1 MTIDVT
7 KIFSF
12 SLLLLY
18 DMGFDVTFSE
28 VTFLFTF
35 GALVACDSDNNSSL
49 PAPEEPIA
57 EPPAPELGSIVDVA
71 REAGS
76 FSTLLTALEA
86 AGLDATLAD
95 EDADFTVFAPTDEAF
110 EALPEGTLDTL
121 LADTDLLTDVLLYHV
136 ITDSVVGSET
146 ALSLAGTTTTM
157 ANEAKLAIT
166 VRGDALYLNESLV
179 IDTDIEASNGV
190 IHVIDA
196 VLTPTVIGE
205 PEGSIVD
212 LALASPDL
220 TTLVTALQA
229 ADLVGT
235 LADED
240 ALFTVFAPTDEAFA
254 ALGEDAIAA
263 LLADT
268 EALTDVLLYHVVGG
282 AAVDSIDATALY
294 GQMVTM
300 VNEADVTIDIRDGE
314 LYINESK
321 VIIKDIP
328 ATNGIIHVIDMV
340 LLPESE
346 EAAEPTGT
354 IVDIA
359 LADPQFS
366 TLVTALEA
374 ADLVSTLADETAVF
388 TVFAPTDD
396 AFALLGTD
404 TINSLLAD
412 VPTLTNILTYH
423 VIGDQAVDSATAI
436 SLDGSD
442 VEMLNGDTVSVSV
455 QGGTLYFNDS
465 AVIAADVLATNG
477 VIHVID
483 AVLTPPES

>member
-1 MTIDVT
+1 MNTTV
-7 KIFSF
+7 FLR
-12 SLLLLY
+12 SL
-18 DMGFDVTFSE
+18 V
-28 VTFLFTF
+28 FLFSF
-35 GALVACDSDNNSSL
+35 GALVACDSDNNSSSQ
-49 PAPEEPIA
+49 PAPEEPVA

-71 REAGS
+71 RDAGS

-95 EDADFTVFAPTDEAF
+95 EDSDFTVFAPTDEAF

-121 LADTDLLTDVLLYHV
+121 LADTDLLTEVLLYHV
-136 ITDSVVGSET
+136 ITDSVVGSDT

-300 VNEADVTIDIRDGE
+300 VNEADVAIDIRDGE

-455 QGGTLYFNDS
+455 QDGTLYINDS
-465 AVIAADVLATNG
+465 AVIAADVVATNG

>member
-1 MTIDVT
+1 MNTLV
-7 KIFSF
+7 FLRSF
-12 SLLLLY
+12 
-18 DMGFDVTFSE
+18 V
-28 VTFLFTF
+28 FLFAF
-35 GALVACDSDNNSSL
+35 GALVACDSDNNSSSP
-49 PAPEEPIA
+49 PAPEEPVA
-57 EPPAPELGSIVDVA
+57 DPPAPELGSIVDVA
-71 REAGS
+71 RDAGS

-136 ITDSVVGSET
+136 ITDSVVGSDT
-146 ALSLAGTTTTM
+146 ALSLAGTTQLM
-157 ANEAKLAIT
+157 ANEAKLAVT
-166 VRGDALYLNESLV
+166 VRGDALYLNESVV

-196 VLTPTVIGE
+196 VLIPSTISE

-229 ADLVGT
+229 ADLVSV

-254 ALGEDAIAA
+254 TLGEDAIAA

-268 EALTDVLLYHVVGG
+268 DALTNVLLYHVVAG

-294 GQMVTM
+294 GEMVTM
-300 VNEADVTIDIRDGE
+300 LNEADVTIDVRDGE
-314 LYINESK
+314 LYINDAK

-340 LLPESE
+340 LVPESE
-346 EAAEPTGT
+346 EASEPTGT

-366 TLVTALEA
+366 TLVTALET
-374 ADLVSTLADETAVF
+374 ADLVATLADETAVF

-423 VIGDQAVDSATAI
+423 VIGDQAVDAATAI

-455 QGGTLYFNDS
+455 QDDVLYINDS
-465 AVIAADVLATNG
+465 AVIAADVVATNG

>member
-1 MTIDVT
+1 MNTTV
-7 KIFSF
+7 FLR
-12 SLLLLY
+12 SL
-18 DMGFDVTFSE
+18 V
-28 VTFLFTF
+28 FLFTF
-35 GALVACDSDNNSSL
+35 GALVACDSDNNSSSP
-49 PAPEEPIA
+49 PAPEEPVA

-71 REAGS
+71 RDAGS

-95 EDADFTVFAPTDEAF
+95 EDSDFTVFAPTDEAF

-136 ITDSVVGSET
+136 ITGSVVGSDT
-146 ALSLAGTTTTM
+146 ALSLAGTTQLM

-166 VRGDALYLNESLV
+166 VRGDALYLNESMV
-179 IDTDIEASNGV
+179 INTDIEASNGV

-196 VLTPTVIGE
+196 VLTPTAIGE

-229 ADLVGT
+229 ADLVSA

-240 ALFTVFAPTDEAFA
+240 ALFTVFAPTDDAFA

-268 EALTDVLLYHVVGG
+268 DALTNVLLYHVVAG
-282 AAVDSIDATALY
+282 AAVDSVDATALY
-294 GQMVTM
+294 GEMVTM
-300 VNEADVTIDIRDGE
+300 LNEADVTIDIRDGE
-314 LYINESK
+314 LYINDSK

-340 LLPESE
+340 LIPESE
-346 EAAEPTGT
+346 EAVEPTGT

-374 ADLVSTLADETAVF
+374 ADLVATLADETAVF

-412 VPTLTNILTYH
+412 IPTLTNILTYH
-423 VIGDQAVDSATAI
+423 VIGDLAVDAATAI

-455 QGGTLYFNDS
+455 QDDVLYINDS
-465 AVIAADVLATNG
+465 AVIAADVVATNG

>member
-1 MTIDVT
+1 MNTTV
-7 KIFSF
+7 FLR
-12 SLLLLY
+12 SL
-18 DMGFDVTFSE
+18 V
-28 VTFLFTF
+28 FLFTF
-35 GALVACDSDNNSSL
+35 GALVACDSDSNSSSS
-49 PAPEEPIA
+49 PAPEDPAA

-71 REAGS
+71 RDAGS

-86 AGLDATLAD
+86 AGLDSTLAD
-95 EDADFTVFAPTDEAF
+95 EDSDFTVFAPTDDAF

-136 ITDSVVGSET
+136 ITDSVVGSDT
-146 ALSLAGTTTTM
+146 ALSLAGTTQLM

-166 VRGDALYLNESLV
+166 VRGDALYLNESVV

-196 VLTPTVIGE
+196 VLTPTTIGE

-229 ADLVGT
+229 ADLVDA
-235 LADED
+235 LADEN
-240 ALFTVFAPTDEAFA
+240 AVFTVFAPTDAAFA
-254 ALGEDAIAA
+254 ALGDDAIAA

-268 EALTDVLLYHVVGG
+268 EELTNVLLYHVVGE

-300 VNEADVTIDIRDGE
+300 LNEADVTIDVRDGE
-314 LYINESK
+314 LYINDSK

-340 LLPESE
+340 LIPESE
-346 EAAEPTGT
+346 TAAEPTGT

-455 QGGTLYFNDS
+455 QDGTLYLNDS
-465 AVIAADVLATNG
+465 AVIVPDVVATNG

>member
-1 MTIDVT
+1 MNTTV
-7 KIFSF
+7 FLRSF
-12 SLLLLY
+12 
-18 DMGFDVTFSE
+18 V
-28 VTFLFTF
+28 FLFTF
-35 GALVACDSDNNSSL
+35 GALVACDSDNNSAS
-49 PAPEEPIA
+49 PPPPEEPA
-57 EPPAPELGSIVDVA
+57 ADPAPELDSIVDVA
-71 REAGS
+71 RDAGS

-95 EDADFTVFAPTDEAF
+95 EDSDFTVFAPTDEAF

-136 ITDSVVGSET
+136 ITDSVVGSDT
-146 ALSLAGTTTTM
+146 ALSLAGTTQLM

-166 VRGDALYLNESLV
+166 VRGDALYLNESVV
-179 IDTDIEASNGV
+179 IDTDIEASNGM
-190 IHVIDA
+190 IHVIDT
-196 VLTPTVIGE
+196 VLTPTTIGE

-229 ADLVGT
+229 ADLVSA

-254 ALGEDAIAA
+254 ALGEDAIAE

-268 EALTDVLLYHVVGG
+268 DALTNVLLYHVVAG

-294 GQMVTM
+294 GEMVTM
-300 VNEADVTIDIRDGE
+300 LNEADVTIDVRDGE
-314 LYINESK
+314 LYINDSK

-340 LLPESE
+340 LIPESE
-346 EAAEPTGT
+346 EAAEPAGT

-423 VIGDQAVDSATAI
+423 VIGDQAVDAATAI

-455 QGGTLYFNDS
+455 QDDVLYINDS
-465 AVIAADVLATNG
+465 AVITPDVVATNG

>member
-1 MTIDVT
+1 MNTNV
-7 KIFSF
+7 FLR
-12 SLLLLY
+12 SL
-18 DMGFDVTFSE
+18 V
-28 VTFLFTF
+28 FLFTF
-35 GALVACDSDNNSSL
+35 GALVACDSDNNSSSQ
-49 PAPEEPIA
+49 PAPEEPVA
-57 EPPAPELGSIVDVA
+57 EPPAPQLGSIVDVA
-71 REAGS
+71 RDAGS

-86 AGLDATLAD
+86 TGLDATLAD
-95 EDADFTVFAPTDEAF
+95 EDSDFTVFAPTDEAF

-121 LADTDLLTDVLLYHV
+121 LADTDLLTDILLYHV

-300 VNEADVTIDIRDGE
+300 VNEADVAIDIRDGE
-314 LYINESK
+314 LFINESK

-346 EAAEPTGT
+346 EAAEPAGT

-423 VIGDQAVDSATAI
+423 VIGDQTVASATAI

-455 QGGTLYFNDS
+455 QDGTLYINDS
-465 AVIAADVLATNG
+465 AVIAADVVATNG

>member
-1 MTIDVT
+1 MNTTV
-7 KIFSF
+7 FLRPF
-12 SLLLLY
+12 
-18 DMGFDVTFSE
+18 V
-28 VTFLFTF
+28 FLFTF
-35 GALVACDSDNNSSL
+35 GALVACDSDNNPSL
-49 PAPEEPIA
+49 PTPEEPAA

-71 REAGS
+71 RDAGS

-86 AGLDATLAD
+86 AGLDATLTN

-121 LADTDLLTDVLLYHV
+121 LADTDLLTEVLLYHV
-136 ITDSVVGSET
+136 ITDSVVGSDT

-254 ALGEDAIAA
+254 ALGEGAIAA

-300 VNEADVTIDIRDGE
+300 VNEADVAIDIRDGE

-328 ATNGIIHVIDMV
+328 ATNGIIHVIDAV
-340 LLPESE
+340 LLPASE
-346 EAAEPTGT
+346 EDTAPTGS

-404 TINSLLAD
+404 TVNSLLAD

-455 QGGTLYFNDS
+455 QDSTLYINDS
-465 AVIAADVLATNG
+465 AVIAADVIATNG

>member
-1 MTIDVT
+1 MNTT
-7 KIFSF
+7 LFLR
-12 SLLLLY
+12 SLIL
-18 DMGFDVTFSE
+18 
-28 VTFLFTF
+28 LFTF
-35 GALVACDSDNNSSL
+35 GALVACDSDNNNSS
-49 PAPEEPIA
+49 PAPEAPVA
-57 EPPAPELGSIVDVA
+57 EPPPPELGSIVDVA
-71 REAGS
+71 RDAGS

-110 EALPEGTLDTL
+110 EALPEGTLDSL

-136 ITDSVVGSET
+136 ITDSVVGSDT
-146 ALSLAGTTTTM
+146 ALSLAGTTQLM
-157 ANEAKLAIT
+157 ANEAKVAIT
-166 VRGDALYLNESLV
+166 VRGDALYLNESMV

-190 IHVIDA
+190 IHVIDM
-196 VLTPTVIGE
+196 VLVPTVLAE

-212 LALASPDL
+212 LAVASPDL

-229 ADLVGT
+229 ADLVST

-240 ALFTVFAPTDEAFA
+240 ALFTVFAPTDDAFA
-254 ALGEDAIAA
+254 ALGDEAIAA
-263 LLADT
+263 LLADV

-294 GQMVTM
+294 GEMVTM
-300 VNEADVTIDIRDGE
+300 LNEADVAIDIRDGE
-314 LYINESK
+314 LFVNESK

-340 LLPESE
+340 LIPESE
-346 EAAEPTGT
+346 DGGEPAGT

-412 VPTLTNILTYH
+412 IPTLTDILTYH
-423 VIGDQAVDSATAI
+423 VIADQAVDSATAI

-455 QGGTLYFNDS
+455 QDGILYINDS
-465 AVIAADVLATNG
+465 AVIVADVVATNG

-483 AVLTPPES
+483 AVLTPPEG

>member
-1 MTIDVT
+1 MNTTV
-7 KIFSF
+7 FLRPF
-12 SLLLLY
+12 
-18 DMGFDVTFSE
+18 V
-28 VTFLFTF
+28 FLFTF

-95 EDADFTVFAPTDEAF
+95 GDADFTVFAPTDEAF

-121 LADTDLLTDVLLYHV
+121 LADTDLLTDILLYHV

-166 VRGDALYLNESLV
+166 VRGDALYLNESVV

-300 VNEADVTIDIRDGE
+300 VNEADVAIDIRDGE
-314 LYINESK
+314 LFINESK

-354 IVDIA
+354 IADIA

-396 AFALLGTD
+396 AFAALGEE

-412 VPTLTNILTYH
+412 IPTLTDILTYH
-423 VIGDQAVDSATAI
+423 VIADQAVDAATAT
-436 SLDGSD
+436 SLNGSD
-442 VEMLNGDTVSVSV
+442 VEMLNGNTVSISV
-455 QGGTLYFNDS
+455 QGDTLYINDS
-465 AVIAADVLATNG
+465 AVIAEDVTATNG
-477 VIHVID
+477 IIHVID
-483 AVLTPPES
+483 AVLTPAES

>member
-1 MTIDVT
+1 MN
-7 KIFSF
+7 SF
-12 SLLLLY
+12 VFLRS
-18 DMGFDVTFSE
+18 FV
-28 VTFLFTF
+28 FLFAF
-35 GALVACDSDNNSSL
+35 GALVACDSDNNSSSP
-49 PAPEEPIA
+49 PAPEEPVA

-71 REAGS
+71 RDAGS

-136 ITDSVVGSET
+136 ITDSVVGSDT

-300 VNEADVTIDIRDGE
+300 ANEADVAIDIRDGE

-340 LLPESE
+340 LFPESE

-374 ADLVSTLADETAVF
+374 ADLVSTLADETEVF

-423 VIGDQAVDSATAI
+423 VIGDLAVDAATAI

-455 QGGTLYFNDS
+455 QDGTLYINDS
-465 AVIAADVLATNG
+465 AVIAADVVATNG

>member
-1 MTIDVT
+1 MNTTV
-7 KIFSF
+7 FLR
-12 SLLLLY
+12 SL
-18 DMGFDVTFSE
+18 V
-28 VTFLFTF
+28 FLFTF
-35 GALVACDSDNNSSL
+35 GALVACDSDSNSSSS
-49 PAPEEPIA
+49 PAPEDPAA

-71 REAGS
+71 RDAGS

-86 AGLDATLAD
+86 AGLDSTLAD
-95 EDADFTVFAPTDEAF
+95 EDSDFTVFAPTDDAF

-136 ITDSVVGSET
+136 ITDSVVGSDT
-146 ALSLAGTTTTM
+146 ALSLAGTTQLM

-166 VRGDALYLNESLV
+166 VRGDALYLNESVV

-196 VLTPTVIGE
+196 VLTPTTIGE

-229 ADLVGT
+229 ADLVDA
-235 LADED
+235 LADEN
-240 ALFTVFAPTDEAFA
+240 AVFTVFAPTDAAFA
-254 ALGEDAIAA
+254 ALGDDAIAA

-268 EALTDVLLYHVVGG
+268 EELTNVLLYHVVGE

-300 VNEADVTIDIRDGE
+300 LNEADVTIDVRDGE
-314 LYINESK
+314 LYINDSK

-328 ATNGIIHVIDMV
+328 ATNGTIHVIDMV
-340 LLPESE
+340 LIPESE
-346 EAAEPTGT
+346 TAAEPTGT

-455 QGGTLYFNDS
+455 QDGTLYLNDS
-465 AVIAADVLATNG
+465 AVIVPDVVATNG

>member
-1 MTIDVT
+1 MNTTV
-7 KIFSF
+7 FLRPF
-12 SLLLLY
+12 
-18 DMGFDVTFSE
+18 V
-28 VTFLFTF
+28 FLFTF

-136 ITDSVVGSET
+136 ITDSVLGSDT

-300 VNEADVTIDIRDGE
+300 VNEADVAIDIRDGE
-314 LYINESK
+314 LFINESK

-354 IVDIA
+354 IADIA

-396 AFALLGTD
+396 AFAALGEE

-412 VPTLTNILTYH
+412 IPTLTDILTYH
-423 VIGDQAVDSATAI
+423 VIADQAVDAATAT
-436 SLDGSD
+436 SLNGSD
-442 VEMLNGDTVSVSV
+442 VEMLNGNTVSISV
-455 QGGTLYFNDS
+455 QGDTLYINDS
-465 AVIAADVLATNG
+465 AVIAEDVTATNG
-477 VIHVID
+477 IIHVID
-483 AVLTPPES
+483 AVLTPAES

>member
-1 MTIDVT
+1 MNTTV
-7 KIFSF
+7 FLRPF
-12 SLLLLY
+12 
-18 DMGFDVTFSE
+18 V
-28 VTFLFTF
+28 FLFTF

-49 PAPEEPIA
+49 PGPEEPVA

-110 EALPEGTLDTL
+110 EALPEGPLDTL

-136 ITDSVVGSET
+136 ITDSVVGSDT

-166 VRGDALYLNESLV
+166 VRGDALYLNESVV

-196 VLTPTVIGE
+196 VLTPTVIRE

-300 VNEADVTIDIRDGE
+300 VNEADVAIDIRDGE
-314 LYINESK
+314 LFINESK

-354 IVDIA
+354 IADIS

-396 AFALLGTD
+396 AFAALGEE

-412 VPTLTNILTYH
+412 IPTLTDILTYH
-423 VIGDQAVDSATAI
+423 VIADQAVDAATAT
-436 SLDGSD
+436 SLNGSD
-442 VEMLNGDTVSVSV
+442 VEMLNGNTVSISV
-455 QGGTLYFNDS
+455 QGDTLYINDS
-465 AVIAADVLATNG
+465 AVIAEDVTATNG
-477 VIHVID
+477 IIHVID
-483 AVLTPPES
+483 AVLTPAES

>member
-1 MTIDVT
+1 MKTTV
-7 KIFSF
+7 FLR
-12 SLLLLY
+12 SL
-18 DMGFDVTFSE
+18 V
-28 VTFLFTF
+28 FLFTF
-35 GALVACDSDNNSSL
+35 GALVACDSDNNSSSP
-49 PAPEEPIA
+49 PAPEEPAA

-71 REAGS
+71 RDAGS

-95 EDADFTVFAPTDEAF
+95 EDSDFTVFAPTDEAF

-121 LADTDLLTDVLLYHV
+121 LADTDLLTDILLYHV
-136 ITDSVVGSET
+136 ITDSVVGSDT
-146 ALSLAGTTTTM
+146 ALSLAGTTQLM

-196 VLTPTVIGE
+196 VLTPTAIGE

-229 ADLVGT
+229 ADLVGA

-268 EALTDVLLYHVVGG
+268 DALTNVLLYHVVAG

-300 VNEADVTIDIRDGE
+300 LNEADVAIDIRDGE
-314 LYINESK
+314 LYINDSK

-340 LLPESE
+340 LIPESE

-423 VIGDQAVDSATAI
+423 VIGDQAVDAATAT

-455 QGGTLYFNDS
+455 QDGKLYINDS
-465 AVIAADVLATNG
+465 AVIAADVVATNG

-483 AVLTPPES
+483 AVLTPPEA

>member
-1 MTIDVT
+1 MNTTV
-7 KIFSF
+7 FLR
-12 SLLLLY
+12 SLAFLL
-18 DMGFDVTFSE
+18 
-28 VTFLFTF
+28 TF
-35 GALVACDSDNNSSL
+35 GALVACDSDNNSAS
-49 PAPEEPIA
+49 PPPPEEPA
-57 EPPAPELGSIVDVA
+57 ADPAPDLGSIVDVA
-71 REAGS
+71 RDAGN

-95 EDADFTVFAPTDEAF
+95 EGSDFTVFAPTDDAF

-136 ITDSVVGSET
+136 ITDSVVGSDT
-146 ALSLAGTTTTM
+146 ALSLAGTTQLM

-166 VRGDALYLNESLV
+166 VRGDALYLNESVV

-196 VLTPTVIGE
+196 VLTPTTIGE

-229 ADLVGT
+229 ADLVDA
-235 LADED
+235 LADENSV
-240 ALFTVFAPTDEAFA
+240 FTVFAPTDAAFA
-254 ALGEDAIAA
+254 ALGDDAIAA

-268 EALTDVLLYHVVGG
+268 EELTNVLLYHVVGE

-300 VNEADVTIDIRDGE
+300 LNEADVTIDVRDGE
-314 LYINESK
+314 LYINDSK

-340 LLPESE
+340 LIPESE
-346 EAAEPTGT
+346 TAAEPTGT

-374 ADLVSTLADETAVF
+374 ADLVSTLAEETAVF
-388 TVFAPTDD
+388 TVFAPNDD

-455 QGGTLYFNDS
+455 QDGTLYLNDS
-465 AVIAADVLATNG
+465 AVIVPDVVATNG

>member
-1 MTIDVT
+1 MTTTV
-7 KIFSF
+7 FLRSF
-12 SLLLLY
+12 
-18 DMGFDVTFSE
+18 V
-28 VTFLFTF
+28 FLFTF
-35 GALVACDSDNNSSL
+35 GALVACDSDNNSSSQ
-49 PAPEEPIA
+49 PAPEEPVA
-57 EPPAPELGSIVDVA
+57 EPPAPQLGSIVDVA
-71 REAGS
+71 RDAGS

-95 EDADFTVFAPTDEAF
+95 EDSDFTVFAPTDEAF

-196 VLTPTVIGE
+196 VLTPTVIGG

-300 VNEADVTIDIRDGE
+300 VNEADVAIDIRDGE
-314 LYINESK
+314 LFINESK

-455 QGGTLYFNDS
+455 QDGTLYINDS
-465 AVIAADVLATNG
+465 AVIAADVVATNG

>member
-1 MTIDVT
+1 MTTTV
-7 KIFSF
+7 FLRSF
-12 SLLLLY
+12 
-18 DMGFDVTFSE
+18 V
-28 VTFLFTF
+28 FLFTF
-35 GALVACDSDNNSSL
+35 GALVACDSDNNSSSQ
-49 PAPEEPIA
+49 PAPEEPVA

-71 REAGS
+71 RDAGS

-95 EDADFTVFAPTDEAF
+95 EDSDFTVFAPTDEAF

-300 VNEADVTIDIRDGE
+300 VNEADVAIDIRDGE

-354 IVDIA
+354 IADIA

-396 AFALLGTD
+396 AFAALGEE

-412 VPTLTNILTYH
+412 IPTLTDILTYH
-423 VIGDQAVDSATAI
+423 VIADQAVDAATAT
-436 SLDGSD
+436 SLNGSD
-442 VEMLNGDTVSVSV
+442 VEMLNGNTVSISV
-455 QGGTLYFNDS
+455 QGDTLYINDS
-465 AVIAADVLATNG
+465 AVIAEDVTATNG
-477 VIHVID
+477 IIHVID
-483 AVLTPPES
+483 AVLTPAES

>member
-1 MTIDVT
+1 MNTLVFLRSIV
-7 KIFSF
+7 
-12 SLLLLY
+12 
-18 DMGFDVTFSE
+18 
-28 VTFLFTF
+28 FLFAF
-35 GALVACDSDNNSSL
+35 GALVACDSDNNSSSP
-49 PAPEEPIA
+49 PAPEEPVA
-57 EPPAPELGSIVDVA
+57 EPPVLELGSIVDVA
-71 REAGS
+71 RDAGS

-136 ITDSVVGSET
+136 ITDSVLGSDT

-196 VLTPTVIGE
+196 VLTPTVIRE

-300 VNEADVTIDIRDGE
+300 VNEADVAIDIRDGE
-314 LYINESK
+314 LFINESK

-354 IVDIA
+354 IADIA

-396 AFALLGTD
+396 AFAALGEE

-412 VPTLTNILTYH
+412 IPTLTDILTYH
-423 VIGDQAVDSATAI
+423 VIADQAVDAATAT
-436 SLDGSD
+436 SLNGSD
-442 VEMLNGDTVSVSV
+442 VEMLNGNTVSISV
-455 QGGTLYFNDS
+455 QGDTLYINDS
-465 AVIAADVLATNG
+465 AVIAEDVTATNG
-477 VIHVID
+477 IIHVID
-483 AVLTPPES
+483 AVLTPAES

>member
-1 MTIDVT
+1 MNTTV
-7 KIFSF
+7 FLR
-12 SLLLLY
+12 SL
-18 DMGFDVTFSE
+18 V
-28 VTFLFTF
+28 FLFTF
-35 GALVACDSDNNSSL
+35 GALVACDSDNNSSSP
-49 PAPEEPIA
+49 PAPEAPVA

-71 REAGS
+71 RDAGS

-95 EDADFTVFAPTDEAF
+95 EDSDFTVFAPTDEAF

-166 VRGDALYLNESLV
+166 VRGDALYLNESIV
-179 IDTDIEASNGV
+179 INTDIEASNGV

-196 VLTPTVIGE
+196 VLTPTAIGE

-229 ADLVGT
+229 ADLVSA
-235 LADED
+235 LADKD
-240 ALFTVFAPTDEAFA
+240 ALFTVFAPTDDAFA

-268 EALTDVLLYHVVGG
+268 DALTNVLLYHVVAG
-282 AAVDSIDATALY
+282 AAVDSVDATALY
-294 GQMVTM
+294 GEMVTM
-300 VNEADVTIDIRDGE
+300 LNEADVTIDIRDGE
-314 LYINESK
+314 LYINDSK

-340 LLPESE
+340 LIPESE
-346 EAAEPTGT
+346 EAVEPTGT

-374 ADLVSTLADETAVF
+374 ADLVATLADETAVF

-412 VPTLTNILTYH
+412 IPTLSNILTYH
-423 VIGDQAVDSATAI
+423 VIGDQAVDAATAI

-455 QGGTLYFNDS
+455 QDDVLYINDS
-465 AVIAADVLATNG
+465 AVIAADVVATNG

>member
-1 MTIDVT
+1 MNTAVLLR
-7 KIFSF
+7 
-12 SLLLLY
+12 SL
-18 DMGFDVTFSE
+18 V
-28 VTFLFTF
+28 FLFTF
-35 GALVACDSDNNSSL
+35 GALVACDSDNNSSSP
-49 PAPEEPIA
+49 PAPEEPTA

-71 REAGS
+71 RDAGS

-95 EDADFTVFAPTDEAF
+95 TDSDFTVFAPTDEAF
-110 EALPEGTLDTL
+110 EALPEGALNTL
-121 LADTDLLTDVLLYHV
+121 LADTDLLSDVLLYHV
-136 ITDSVVGSET
+136 ITDSVVGSDT
-146 ALSLAGTTTTM
+146 ALSLAGTTQLM

-196 VLTPTVIGE
+196 VLIPTTIGE

-229 ADLVGT
+229 ADLVGA

-254 ALGEDAIAA
+254 ALGDDAIAA

-268 EALTDVLLYHVVGG
+268 EALTNVLLYHIVGE
-282 AAVDSIDATALY
+282 AAVDSIDAIALY

-300 VNEADVTIDIRDGE
+300 LNEADVTIDVRDGE
-314 LYINESK
+314 LFINDSK

-328 ATNGIIHVIDMV
+328 ASNGIIHVIDMV
-340 LLPESE
+340 LIPESE
-346 EAAEPTGT
+346 DAAEPTGT

-359 LADPQFS
+359 QADPQFS

-374 ADLVSTLADETAVF
+374 ADLVSTLADKTAVF

-423 VIGDQAVDSATAI
+423 VIGDQAVGSATAI

-455 QGGTLYFNDS
+455 QDGTLYLNDS
-465 AVIAADVLATNG
+465 AVIVPDVVATNG

>member
-1 MTIDVT
+1 MNTTV
-7 KIFSF
+7 FLR
-12 SLLLLY
+12 SL
-18 DMGFDVTFSE
+18 V
-28 VTFLFTF
+28 FLFTF
-35 GALVACDSDNNSSL
+35 GALVACDSDNNSAS
-49 PAPEEPIA
+49 PPPPEEPA
-57 EPPAPELGSIVDVA
+57 ADPAPELGSIVDVA
-71 REAGS
+71 RDAGS

-95 EDADFTVFAPTDEAF
+95 EDSDFTVFAPTDEAF

-136 ITDSVVGSET
+136 ITDNVVGSDT
-146 ALSLAGTTTTM
+146 ALSLAGTTQLM

-166 VRGDALYLNESLV
+166 VRGDALYLNESVV

-190 IHVIDA
+190 IHVIDT
-196 VLTPTVIGE
+196 VLTPTTIGE

-229 ADLVGT
+229 ADLVSA

-240 ALFTVFAPTDEAFA
+240 ALFTVFAPTDDAFA

-268 EALTDVLLYHVVGG
+268 DALTNVLLYHVVAG
-282 AAVDSIDATALY
+282 AAVDSVDATALY
-294 GQMVTM
+294 GEMVTM
-300 VNEADVTIDIRDGE
+300 LNEADVTIDIRDGE
-314 LYINESK
+314 LYINDSK

-340 LLPESE
+340 LIPESE
-346 EAAEPTGT
+346 EAVEPTGT

-374 ADLVSTLADETAVF
+374 ADLVATLADETAVF

-412 VPTLTNILTYH
+412 IPTLSNILTYH
-423 VIGDQAVDSATAI
+423 VIGDLAVDAATAI

-455 QGGTLYFNDS
+455 QDDVLYINDS
-465 AVIAADVLATNG
+465 AVIAADVVATNG

>member
-1 MTIDVT
+1 MNTTV
-7 KIFSF
+7 FLRPF
-12 SLLLLY
+12 
-18 DMGFDVTFSE
+18 V
-28 VTFLFTF
+28 FLFTF

-136 ITDSVVGSET
+136 ITDSVVGSDT

-300 VNEADVTIDIRDGE
+300 VNEADVAIDIRDGE
-314 LYINESK
+314 LFINESK

-354 IVDIA
+354 IADIA

-396 AFALLGTD
+396 AFAALGEE

-412 VPTLTNILTYH
+412 IPTLTDILTYH
-423 VIGDQAVDSATAI
+423 VIADQAVDAATAT
-436 SLDGSD
+436 SLNGSD
-442 VEMLNGDTVSVSV
+442 VEMLNGNTVSISV
-455 QGGTLYFNDS
+455 QGDTLYINDS
-465 AVIAADVLATNG
+465 AVIAEDVTATNG
-477 VIHVID
+477 IIHVID
-483 AVLTPPES
+483 AVLTPAES

>member
-1 MTIDVT
+1 MNTTV
-7 KIFSF
+7 FLR
-12 SLLLLY
+12 SL
-18 DMGFDVTFSE
+18 V
-28 VTFLFTF
+28 FLFTF
-35 GALVACDSDNNSSL
+35 GALVACDSDNNSSSP
-49 PAPEEPIA
+49 PAPEAPVA

-71 REAGS
+71 RDAGS

-95 EDADFTVFAPTDEAF
+95 EDSDFTVFAPTDEAF

-136 ITDSVVGSET
+136 ITDSVVGSDT
-146 ALSLAGTTTTM
+146 ALSLAGTTQLM

-166 VRGDALYLNESLV
+166 VRGDALYLNESIV
-179 IDTDIEASNGV
+179 INTDIEASNGV

-196 VLTPTVIGE
+196 VLTPTAIGE

-229 ADLVGT
+229 ADLVSA

-240 ALFTVFAPTDEAFA
+240 ALFTVFAPTDDAFA

-268 EALTDVLLYHVVGG
+268 DALTNVLLYHVVAG
-282 AAVDSIDATALY
+282 AAVDSVDATALY
-294 GQMVTM
+294 GEMVTM
-300 VNEADVTIDIRDGE
+300 LNEADVTIDIRDGE
-314 LYINESK
+314 LYINDSK

-340 LLPESE
+340 LIPESE
-346 EAAEPTGT
+346 EAVEPTGT

-374 ADLVSTLADETAVF
+374 ADLVATLADETAVF

-412 VPTLTNILTYH
+412 IPTLSNILTYH
-423 VIGDQAVDSATAI
+423 VIGDLAVDAATAI

-455 QGGTLYFNDS
+455 QDDVLYINDS
-465 AVIAADVLATNG
+465 AVIAADVVATNG

>member
-1 MTIDVT
+1 MNTTV
-7 KIFSF
+7 FLRPF
-12 SLLLLY
+12 
-18 DMGFDVTFSE
+18 V
-28 VTFLFTF
+28 FLFTF

-49 PAPEEPIA
+49 PGPEEPVA

-136 ITDSVVGSET
+136 ITDSVVGSDT

-300 VNEADVTIDIRDGE
+300 VNEADVAIDIRDGE
-314 LYINESK
+314 LFINESK

-354 IVDIA
+354 IADIA

-396 AFALLGTD
+396 AFAALGEE

-412 VPTLTNILTYH
+412 IPTLTDILTYH
-423 VIGDQAVDSATAI
+423 VIADQAVDAATAT
-436 SLDGSD
+436 SLNGSD
-442 VEMLNGDTVSVSV
+442 VEMLNGNTVSISV
-455 QGGTLYFNDS
+455 QGDTLYINDS
-465 AVIAADVLATNG
+465 AVIAEDVTATNG
-477 VIHVID
+477 IIHVID
-483 AVLTPPES
+483 AVLTPAES

>member
-1 MTIDVT
+1 MNTTV
-7 KIFSF
+7 FLR
-12 SLLLLY
+12 SL
-18 DMGFDVTFSE
+18 V
-28 VTFLFTF
+28 FLFTF
-35 GALVACDSDNNSSL
+35 GALVACDSDNNSSSP
-49 PAPEEPIA
+49 PAPEEPVA

-71 REAGS
+71 RDAGS

-95 EDADFTVFAPTDEAF
+95 EDSDFTVFAPTDEAF

-136 ITDSVVGSET
+136 ITDSVVGSDT
-146 ALSLAGTTTTM
+146 ALSLAGTTQLM

-166 VRGDALYLNESLV
+166 VRGDALYLNESIV
-179 IDTDIEASNGV
+179 INTDIEASNGV

-196 VLTPTVIGE
+196 VLTPTAIGE

-229 ADLVGT
+229 ADLVSA

-240 ALFTVFAPTDEAFA
+240 ALFTVFAPTDDAFA

-268 EALTDVLLYHVVGG
+268 DALTNVLLYHVVAG
-282 AAVDSIDATALY
+282 AAVDSVDATALY
-294 GQMVTM
+294 GEMVTM
-300 VNEADVTIDIRDGE
+300 LNEADVTIDIRDGE
-314 LYINESK
+314 LYINDSK

-340 LLPESE
+340 LIPESE
-346 EAAEPTGT
+346 EAVEPTGT

-374 ADLVSTLADETAVF
+374 ADLVATLADETAVF

-412 VPTLTNILTYH
+412 IPTLSNILTYH
-423 VIGDQAVDSATAI
+423 VIGDLAVDAATAI

-455 QGGTLYFNDS
+455 QDDVLYINDS
-465 AVIAADVLATNG
+465 AVIAADVVATNG

>member
-1 MTIDVT
+1 MNTTV
-7 KIFSF
+7 FLR
-12 SLLLLY
+12 SL
-18 DMGFDVTFSE
+18 V
-28 VTFLFTF
+28 FLFTF
-35 GALVACDSDNNSSL
+35 GALVACDSDNNSSSP
-49 PAPEEPIA
+49 PAPEAPVA

-71 REAGS
+71 RDAGS

-95 EDADFTVFAPTDEAF
+95 EDSDFTVFAPTDEAF

-136 ITDSVVGSET
+136 ITDSVVGSDT
-146 ALSLAGTTTTM
+146 ALSLAGTTQLM

-166 VRGDALYLNESLV
+166 VRGDALYLNESIV
-179 IDTDIEASNGV
+179 INTDIEASNGV

-196 VLTPTVIGE
+196 VLTPTAIGE

-229 ADLVGT
+229 ADLVSA

-240 ALFTVFAPTDEAFA
+240 ALFTVFAPTDDAFA

-268 EALTDVLLYHVVGG
+268 DALTNVLLYHVVAG
-282 AAVDSIDATALY
+282 AAVDSVDATALY
-294 GQMVTM
+294 GEMVTM
-300 VNEADVTIDIRDGE
+300 LNEADVTIDIRDGE
-314 LYINESK
+314 LYINDSK

-340 LLPESE
+340 LIPESE
-346 EAAEPTGT
+346 EAVEPTGT

-374 ADLVSTLADETAVF
+374 ADLVATLADETAVF

-404 TINSLLAD
+404 TINGLLAD
-412 VPTLTNILTYH
+412 IPTLSNILTYH
-423 VIGDQAVDSATAI
+423 VIGDQAVDAATAI

-455 QGGTLYFNDS
+455 QDDVLYINDS
-465 AVIAADVLATNG
+465 AVIAADVVATNG

>member
-1 MTIDVT
+1 MKTTV
-7 KIFSF
+7 FLR
-12 SLLLLY
+12 SL
-18 DMGFDVTFSE
+18 V
-28 VTFLFTF
+28 FLFTF
-35 GALVACDSDNNSSL
+35 GALVACDSDNNSSSP
-49 PAPEEPIA
+49 PAPEEPAA

-71 REAGS
+71 RDAGS

-95 EDADFTVFAPTDEAF
+95 EEADFTVFAPTDEAF

-121 LADTDLLTDVLLYHV
+121 LADTDLLTDILLYHV
-136 ITDSVVGSET
+136 ITDSVVGSDT
-146 ALSLAGTTTTM
+146 ALSLAGTTQLM

-196 VLTPTVIGE
+196 VLTPTAIGE

-229 ADLVGT
+229 ADLVGA

-268 EALTDVLLYHVVGG
+268 DALTNVLLYHVVAG

-300 VNEADVTIDIRDGE
+300 LNEDDVAIDIRDGE
-314 LYINESK
+314 LYINDSK

-340 LLPESE
+340 LIPESE

-423 VIGDQAVDSATAI
+423 VIGDQAVDAATAT

-455 QGGTLYFNDS
+455 QDGKLYINDS
-465 AVIAADVLATNG
+465 AVIAADVVATNG

-483 AVLTPPES
+483 AVLTPPEA